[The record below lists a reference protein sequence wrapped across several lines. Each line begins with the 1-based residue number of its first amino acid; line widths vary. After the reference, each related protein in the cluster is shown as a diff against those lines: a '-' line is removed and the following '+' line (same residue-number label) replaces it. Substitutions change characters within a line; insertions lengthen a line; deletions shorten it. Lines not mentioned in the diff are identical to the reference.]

1 MTVID
6 NLFAALTSS
15 STFDFEQFR
24 YSEFAAR
31 LYPVLISIPTILTFL
46 NISPPLY
53 ASAALAQLTEAAA
66 TNPSAAAQ
74 LTAELT
80 AAIAATSDDINLPI
94 IDSIKKILK
103 KIQEDPQ
110 IPEDIKNNLNVEL
123 TSLEKSIY
131 DFIYSQLTPELQV
144 LQIIRP
150 ELQKQLQE
158 LQKRLQALKPVLK
171 IELQPLLQII
181 QPKLQQVLKERLLQ
195 LQQQLQQQQQ
205 QLQQQLLWRI
215 QSQLQY
221 ERFLPLI
228 NELITTLNQ

>member
-6 NLFAALTSS
+6 DLFAALTS

-31 LYPVLISIPTILTFL
+31 LYPVLISIPVTLSFF
-46 NISPPLY
+46 NISTPLD
-53 ASAALAQLTEAAA
+53 ASAALAQ
-66 TNPSAAAQ
+66 
-74 LTAELT
+74 LT
-80 AAIAATSDDINLPI
+80 AAIAATSDDRILPI

-103 KIQEDPQ
+103 KIKDDPQ
-110 IPEDIKNNLNVEL
+110 IPEDIKNNLNAEL

-131 DFIYSQLTPELQV
+131 DYIYSQLTPEQLQQLIF
-144 LQIIRP
+144 LQQELPLEP
-150 ELQKQLQE
+150 ELQLE
-158 LQKRLQALKPVLK
+158 
-171 IELQPLLQII
+171 
-181 QPKLQQVLKERLLQ
+181 KLQQLLKEKLQQLPFLQPELQILQPELLQLQKVLKERLQ
-195 LQQQLQQQQQ
+195 KLQQQLQVLQQ

-215 QSQLQY
+215 QTQLQY